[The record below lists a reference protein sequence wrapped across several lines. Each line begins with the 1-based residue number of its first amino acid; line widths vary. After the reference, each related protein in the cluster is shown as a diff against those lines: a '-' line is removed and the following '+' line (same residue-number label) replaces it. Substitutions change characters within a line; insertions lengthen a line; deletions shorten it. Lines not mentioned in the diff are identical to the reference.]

1 MPPTTG
7 ARSAFMTSRTHA
19 GFLENG
25 NEAGKDDGDRQGT
38 GKWHLPGPES
48 DPVTA
53 AGWLERAEPKDRFKR
68 SGTVDVFC
76 QAFGELRSTSL
87 LLSFLQPPWQ
97 TVLVFLG
104 QFPFFGGLGT

>member
-53 AGWLERAEPKDRFKR
+53 AGWLERAEPKDRFLSAQGPSTCFVKR
-68 SGTVDVFC
+68 SESFAQPVF
-76 QAFGELRSTSL
+76 F
-87 LLSFLQPPWQ
+87 
-97 TVLVFLG
+97 
-104 QFPFFGGLGT
+104 